1 MAKLTSSYEI
11 KNMQLKNRIVMS
23 PMCQYSVEAEDGVPT
38 DWHYVHYVS
47 RAVGG
52 TGLILVEAAAVDPEG
67 RISNRDLGIW
77 SDEQIPAYK
86 KLVDEVHKHGAK
98 IGIQL
103 AHAGRKA
110 EDAKQPVSAS
120 DIPLKTRE
128 REEAPKA
135 PRALSTEEASDLVGK
150 FKEAARRAVE
160 AGFDTVEIHGAH
172 GYLIHQFMSPSVNN
186 RSDDYG
192 QDLAKFG
199 VDVTKAVREAVP
211 FDYPVIMRMSAIE
224 YEDGGYGIEHAVEIA
239 EKFKDAGVDAFD
251 VSTGGEGPPGKL
263 KPGNYPGYQLPF
275 ARKFKETFDLP
286 VIAVGILEDFAL
298 AEAVIANGD
307 ADLAAIGRGMLND
320 PYWAIHAEKA
330 LDGKVEAPV
339 QYERGIR

>member
-1 MAKLTSSYEI
+1 MAKLTSSFEL
-11 KNMQLKNRIVMS
+11 KNMKLKNRIVMS

-52 TGLILVEAAAVDPEG
+52 AGLILVEAAAVDPEG
-67 RISNRDLGIW
+67 RISSRDLGIW

-110 EDAKQPVSAS
+110 EDAIQPVSAS
-120 DIPLKTRE
+120 DTPLNVRE
-128 REEAPKA
+128 GEEAPKT
-135 PRALSTEEASDLVGK
+135 PRALSTGEASGLVDK

-186 RSDDYG
+186 RSDEYG
-192 QDLAKFG
+192 KDLAKFG
-199 VDVTKAVREAVP
+199 VDVTKAVKEVVP
-211 FDYPVIMRMSAIE
+211 KDYPVIMRMSAIE
-224 YEDGGYGIEHAVEIA
+224 YEDGGYGLDHAIEIA
-239 EKFKDAGVDAFD
+239 KQFKTAGVDVFD

-263 KPGNYPGYQLPF
+263 KPGNYPGYQVPF
-275 ARKFKETFDLP
+275 AREFKKTLEVP
-286 VIAVGILEDFAL
+286 VIAVGMLEDFSL

-330 LDGKVEAPV
+330 LDGKVDAPV
-339 QYERGIR
+339 PYKRGIR